1 MQCVIKKFGDEI
13 YQNLPNI
20 EFFELPFRMEGDS
33 DEDGTD
39 SEVQWPSMALDLG
52 RNVENSIAEHAEC
65 HQAVEK
71 WRSLMT

>member
-1 MQCVIKKFGDEI
+1 MQCVIRKFRDDH
-13 YQNLPNI
+13 YKHLPNI
-20 EFFELPFRMEGDS
+20 DFFELPFRMEGDS

-39 SEVQWPSMALDLG
+39 SEAQWPSKALDLG
-52 RNVENSIAEHAEC
+52 REVENSIAEHAER

>member
-1 MQCVIKKFGDEI
+1 
-13 YQNLPNI
+13 
-20 EFFELPFRMEGDS
+20 MEGDS

-39 SEVQWPSMALDLG
+39 SEVQWPSMDLDLG

>member
-1 MQCVIKKFGDEI
+1 
-13 YQNLPNI
+13 
-20 EFFELPFRMEGDS
+20 MEGDS

-39 SEVQWPSMALDLG
+39 SEVQWPSKALDLG
-52 RNVENSIAEHAEC
+52 REVENSIAEHVER